1 MKKIIKTLFS
11 GRFIKF
17 CIIGVLNTIIHLIVY
32 NLTLKIT
39 NVVIANT
46 IAFILASVFS
56 YFANTKFTY
65 NKSPEATTFILV
77 MITFAVKLALNAGLA
92 YGFEQLIIKINY
104 QVDLLIKLIPIFVTI
119 IILPMQFLVFN
130 VIYKGKK
137 GDMCEETEA

>member
-32 NLTLKIT
+32 NLTFKIT

-46 IAFILASVFS
+46 IAFIVASVFS

-92 YGFEQLIIKINY
+92 YGFETTNY
-104 QVDLLIKLIPIFVTI
+104 
-119 IILPMQFLVFN
+119 
-130 VIYKGKK
+130 
-137 GDMCEETEA
+137 

>member
-39 NVVIANT
+39 NVVLKYNCLYCG
-46 IAFILASVFS
+46 FVFHILQIP
-56 YFANTKFTY
+56 NLHII
-65 NKSPEATTFILV
+65 NPEATTFILV

-92 YGFEQLIIKINY
+92 YGLN
-104 QVDLLIKLIPIFVTI
+104 
-119 IILPMQFLVFN
+119 N
-130 VIYKGKK
+130 
-137 GDMCEETEA
+137 